1 MRDLRFWN
9 CRHHYVDSKEE
20 TFLQDFI
27 VTRSSDLKIL
37 ENVLLVVIS
46 KS

>member
-27 VTRSSDLKIL
+27 VTRSSDLKIFGKCV
-37 ENVLLVVIS
+37 NGS
-46 KS
+46 N